1 MSHELE
7 EQEAIGRRIKRRRLA
22 LGMPQADLGAAI
34 GKTQGWVSK
43 VEVGR
48 IELDRTGLINAIASA
63 LSCHPNDLIG
73 RPYTGTVEENQWQT
87 SASSILRELRR
98 YDLTPV
104 FDGTP
109 RPSAEL
115 WQETVLLY
123 RLRDAAANTAI
134 IRSLPDLFR
143 EARTLAEVS
152 VGREREEAFAVYAV
166 LCKFAHT
173 AAHALGHAEL
183 IAMSCERAVWSAQLS
198 GDPLMPSVANW
209 MRVWDMWA
217 TADWED
223 AVTLSDRALEMVQ
236 DAYDRGDPLA
246 LRVWGSGQLRAAVS
260 AARAGRREETEDRI
274 RHAREAG
281 KRLDAYAGPQPFDRY
296 SLNFSSGNV
305 QIHAISVALEMHD
318 QTTAID
324 LERRSK
330 PGQIDSMPNSRRGH
344 HHMDMARAWMWDGNR
359 EKALAQLRK
368 AEGLAPQLIR
378 NHPIARSTLRQIVYA
393 ERESTREQLRGMSN
407 RFHLDDQELFR

>member
-43 VEVGR
+43 VEGGR

-63 LSCHPNDLIG
+63 LHCHPNDLIG

-109 RPSAEL
+109 RPSADL
-115 WQETVLLY
+115 WQETVRLY

-152 VGREREEAFAVYAV
+152 AGREREEAFAVYAV

-173 AAHALGHAEL
+173 AGHALGHAEL

-223 AVTLSDRALEMVQ
+223 AVTLSDRALEVVQ

-260 AARAGRREETEDRI
+260 AARAGRMEETEDRI

-281 KRLDAYAGPQPFDRY
+281 ARLDAYTGPQPFDRY

-318 QTTAID
+318 QTTAIR
-324 LERRSK
+324 LERRSE
-330 PGQIDSMPNSRRGH
+330 PGQIDGLPNSRRGH

-378 NHPIARSTLRQIVYA
+378 NHPIARATLRQIVYA